1 MNKKIS
7 KSSLFAV
14 VALSILSIFAVRLD
28 SNPMHMGLVFS
39 FVGIAFIGLFTNK
52 YIASVIGALVVPFG
66 YLSRLWV
73 PISTELVGDKLEKF
87 IVKQEKY
94 NSLLS
99 ENLIY
104 FILISILIG
113 LVFGYI
119 GQRISEDKAKK
130 FSTNKLTYMAIFVA
144 LSAAINS
151 MRVGS
156 VSFGGFPIIFSG
168 YLLGPLAGF
177 IVGGVAD
184 IVGFIIRPSGF
195 AFSPLFTLTSALTG
209 LIPIL
214 VTESL
219 GDKYPKFTLLKVV
232 IGVFI
237 GQILTS
243 VILVPIF
250 SVMLYGKETI
260 WVLAVKSLLKQIVS
274 IPIYAFLI
282 TTINDRLT
290 KVIDFNKEFI

>member
-1 MNKKIS
+1 MNKNIS

-73 PISTELVGDKLEKF
+73 PISTELVGEKLEKF
-87 IVKQEKY
+87 LVKQEKY

-104 FILISILIG
+104 FILISILVG
-113 LVFGYI
+113 FVFGYI

-151 MRVGS
+151 MRVGT

-184 IVGFIIRPSGF
+184 IVGFIIRPSSF
-195 AFSPLFTLTSALTG
+195 AFNPLFTLTSALTG

-214 VTESL
+214 ITEAL
-219 GDKYPKFTLLKVV
+219 GDKYPKFTLLKVI

-237 GQILTS
+237 GQMLTS

-250 SVMLYGKETI
+250 SVILYEKDTFWYI
-260 WVLAVKSLLKQIVS
+260 AVRALLKQIVS